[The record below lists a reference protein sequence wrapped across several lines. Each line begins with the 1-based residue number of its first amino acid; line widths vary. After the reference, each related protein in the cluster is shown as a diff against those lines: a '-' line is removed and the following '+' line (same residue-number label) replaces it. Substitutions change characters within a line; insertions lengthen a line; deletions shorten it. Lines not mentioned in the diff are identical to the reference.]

1 MDSNPGMPGTG
12 PETALVITAQ
22 EVSAPSPPLDI
33 PPSKPSA
40 LINPNAENPP
50 WTGIDL
56 FVAAVAFV
64 VSVFVA
70 SAVFLGIAVHAGA
83 GSAAELAK
91 NPTAAIVVP
100 AMTLGYVVMLAVFYA
115 RVTSAQGLPFWKT
128 IQWHWPQGYTWMAW
142 VGAGAVMTMALGALS
157 HFLPIPKSLPMERFF
172 QNRQAVYL
180 MMFMG
185 VAVAP
190 LTEEITFRGFLYPLL
205 DRGLETMFMVRRQ
218 LLDACKWLVLAA
230 GWGYL
235 VHRLAEWPGLDR
247 QIAQLSSI
255 LVALLLFLVIG
266 VLFFVRWLRGSRAEV
281 VLLAGLGL
289 CVWGMMSRSLAD
301 RTFAYATLALAV
313 LALVLGGTAVAGA
326 LSAGAAGRLGRF
338 LAVLATAVA
347 FAMVHSDQLA
357 DAWGPLLIILI
368 VGLVLTITRVKT
380 RSVAPGFL
388 IHMAYNLTLF
398 IGLYFQSDHLR
409 HLERVSQ

>member
-1 MDSNPGMPGTG
+1 VP
-12 PETALVITAQ
+12 
-22 EVSAPSPPLDI
+22 PSPLDI
-33 PPSKPSA
+33 PPSAPA
-40 LINPNAENPP
+40 APINPNAENPP

-56 FVAAVAFV
+56 FIAAVAFV
-64 VSVFVA
+64 VAVFVA
-70 SAVFLGIAVHAGA
+70 SVVFLGIAVHAGA

-100 AMTLGYVVMLAVFYA
+100 AMTLGYVVMLAVFYS
-115 RVTSAQGLPFWKT
+115 RVTSAQGLPFWNT
-128 IQWHWPQGYTWMAW
+128 IQWHWPQGYTWLAW
-142 VGAGAVMTMALGALS
+142 VGAGGVLTIALGLLS
-157 HFLPIPKSLPMERFF
+157 HLLPIPKSLPMERFF

-218 LLDACKWLVLAA
+218 LLDAGKWLVLVAA
-230 GWGYL
+230 WGYL

-247 QIAQLSSI
+247 QIAQMRSV
-255 LVALLLFLVIG
+255 LVALLLFVVIG
-266 VLFFVRWLRGSRAEV
+266 VLFFMRWLRGLRADV
-281 VLLAGLGL
+281 LLLAGLGL
-289 CVWGMMSRSLAD
+289 CVWGMMSRSIAD
-301 RTFAYATLALAV
+301 RTFAYATLAL
-313 LALVLGGTAVAGA
+313 LGMALVLGGTAVAGA
-326 LSAGAAGRLGRF
+326 LSSVAAARLGRF
-338 LAVLATAVA
+338 LAALATAVA

-357 DAWGPLLIILI
+357 DAWGPLLVIFI
-368 VGLVLTITRVKT
+368 VGLMLTITRVKT

-398 IGLYFQSDHLR
+398 VGLYFQSDHLR
-409 HLERVSQ
+409 HLEKVSQ